1 MRTLIIAIAALA
13 FLAAPAMADLTG
25 TTAVSLEI
33 EAYAYV
39 TVDQAAITVTLSGGA
54 TEGGGGI
61 WGNVVCNKATTI
73 SAAVVK
79 DAGPGDWTIRDQPLA
94 GVSGACAV
102 GENPWA
108 CYVEVKNVPFD
119 TVPQAATPS
128 ATVTFTVVA
137 P

>member
-1 MRTLIIAIAALA
+1 MRTLIIVIAALA

-25 TTAVSLEI
+25 TTEVSLEI

-39 TVDQAAITVTLSGGA
+39 TVDQAAVTVTLSGGA
-54 TEGGGGI
+54 TQGGASI
-61 WGNVVCNKATTI
+61 WGSVVCNKATTI
-73 SAAVVK
+73 SAAVAK
-79 DAGPGDWTIRDQPLA
+79 DAGPGDWTIRDQPA
-94 GVSGACAV
+94 SACPV
-102 GENPWA
+102 GQTFWA

-119 TVPQAATPS
+119 TIPQAATPS

>member
-1 MRTLIIAIAALA
+1 MKKYIGIALA
-13 FLAAPAMADLTG
+13 VLMVLVFVAAPAFGDLTG
-25 TTAVSLEI
+25 TTNVSLEI

-61 WGNVVCNKATTI
+61 WGSVVCNKATTI

-79 DAGPGDWTIRDQPLA
+79 DAGPGDWTIRDQPT
-94 GVSGACAV
+94 SACPV
-102 GENPWA
+102 GQTFWA

-119 TVPQAATPS
+119 TVPQGATPS